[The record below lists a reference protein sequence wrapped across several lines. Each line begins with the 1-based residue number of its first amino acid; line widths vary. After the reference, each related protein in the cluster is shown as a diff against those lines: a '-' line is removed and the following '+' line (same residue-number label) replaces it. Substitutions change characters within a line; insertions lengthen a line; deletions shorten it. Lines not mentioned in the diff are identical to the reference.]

1 MNLAHLIDL
10 ARWASAMDEY
20 STLEEYEDI
29 KDFAKTWHDLL
40 DTQLEDLHL
49 SRLDL
54 EEQESDYLSIGG
66 CKL

>member
-1 MNLAHLIDL
+1 MKLVDLLKYAIDGSPCGD
-10 ARWASAMDEY
+10 AA
-20 STLEEYEDI
+20 TLDSVL
-29 KDFAKTWHDLL
+29 DFAKTWNALL
-40 DTQLEDLHL
+40 DTSLEDLHL